1 MTTVAAMAEDTSR
14 SVRIERESVGRYTV
28 HNARGGTLPVGGDA
42 FTPVELLLAA
52 IGTCT
57 ATDTD
62 VVTSRRVEPESFTV
76 TVTGDKVAD
85 RETGNRIENLAVTFE
100 VRFPEGE
107 AGDAARA
114 LLPRTVAL
122 SHDKL
127 CTVSRT
133 VERGTGVTTR
143 IT

>member
-1 MTTVAAMAEDTSR
+1 MADDTFR
-14 SVRIERESVGRYTV
+14 SVRIERDSVGRYTV
-28 HNARGGTLPVGGDA
+28 HNARGGTLEVGGDA

-62 VVTSRRVEPESFTV
+62 VVTSRRGEPSAFTV
-76 TVTGDKVAD
+76 TVSGDKISD
-85 RETGNRIENLAVTFE
+85 RETGNRMENLAVTFE

-114 LLPRTVAL
+114 VLPRTVAL

-133 VERGTGVTTR
+133 VERGTPVKVT
-143 IT
+143 IA

>member
-1 MTTVAAMAEDTSR
+1 MAEDTIR
-14 SVRIERESVGRYTV
+14 SVRIERDSVGRYTV
-28 HNARGGTLPVGGDA
+28 HNARGGTMHVGGDA

-62 VVTSRRVEPESFTV
+62 VVTSRREEPTSFTV
-76 TVTGDKVAD
+76 TVTGDKVSD
-85 RETGNRIENLAVTFE
+85 RETGNRMENLAVTFE

-114 LLPRTVAL
+114 VLPRTVAL

-133 VERGTGVTTR
+133 VQLGTPIRTT
-143 IT
+143 IA